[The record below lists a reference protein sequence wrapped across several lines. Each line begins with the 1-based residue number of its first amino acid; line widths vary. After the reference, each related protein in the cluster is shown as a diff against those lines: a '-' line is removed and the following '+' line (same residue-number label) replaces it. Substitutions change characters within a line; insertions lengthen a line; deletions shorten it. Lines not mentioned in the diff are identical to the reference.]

1 MMNDFYSY
9 KTKILAGKK
18 LNIAP
23 KLKKQPSSHC
33 CICSDISKIKLQII

>member
-18 LNIAP
+18 LNISP
-23 KLKKQPSSHC
+23 KLKKAAL
-33 CICSDISKIKLQII
+33 ITWLLLF